1 MQVDVLLAEAWV
13 VFLEHHLSE
22 ETLSYHPINQDSIQ
36 YVPIVEWRMTN
47 NASENSALAL
57 DSLEAEARVD
67 LSDFPI
73 PDVILH
79 VLIAYK

>member
-1 MQVDVLLAEAWV
+1 
-13 VFLEHHLSE
+13 
-22 ETLSYHPINQDSIQ
+22 
-36 YVPIVEWRMTN
+36 MTN